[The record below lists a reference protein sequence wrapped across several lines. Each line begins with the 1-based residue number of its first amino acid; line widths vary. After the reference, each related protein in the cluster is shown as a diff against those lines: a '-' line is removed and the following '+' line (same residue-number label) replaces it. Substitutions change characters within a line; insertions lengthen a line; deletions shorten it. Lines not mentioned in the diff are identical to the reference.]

1 MHGGEAAGAALPV
14 RGPVAQTVAVHRNR
28 DHHWSGGVALP
39 VGVLLCLVLGL
50 SLLALRFRPGGPEQ
64 ASAFVDITAVAATAP
79 APSAVGP
86 DASGGSYAQDCG
98 RNQEGHR
105 NADNVVVSPGTVGG
119 AHHVHDY
126 VGNLSTDADSTDDS
140 LAAAPTTCTDGDRS
154 TFYWPV
160 LRRTDRVA
168 PAPSTAVAASDDPHD
183 APGEILAPE
192 RVSIEYLG
200 NPWSKVV
207 PMPRFLRL
215 LEGDPTA
222 ATDGGVE
229 AGARWGCTGF
239 ADRTTTDRYPLCPAG
254 SLLTRTLDFPSCW
267 DGRGTDSPGHRSHV
281 RFPSAGG
288 LCPHSTFA
296 IPHLRVTVGY
306 RPPPPRAFALD
317 AFPEQRHSP
326 LTDHA
331 VYIGLMTDRQMAS
344 VVACLNENR
353 TCRESG

>member
-1 MHGGEAAGAALPV
+1 MH
-14 RGPVAQTVAVHRNR
+14 QDR
-28 DHHWSGGVALP
+28 DHHRLGGAALP
-39 VGVLLCLVLGL
+39 VGVLLCLALGL
-50 SLLALRFRPGGPEQ
+50 SLLVLRFQPSGPEP
-64 ASAFVDITAVAATAP
+64 AAGFVDITAVASAAP
-79 APSAVGP
+79 APQATGP
-86 DASGGSYAQDCG
+86 DASTGSYAQDCG

-105 NADNVVVSPGTVGG
+105 NADNVVVSPGTAGG

-140 LAAAPTTCTDGDRS
+140 LAAAGTTCTDGDRS
-154 TFYWPV
+154 TYYWPV
-160 LRRTDRVA
+160 LRRTDHDG
-168 PAPSTAVAASDDPHD
+168 TAQHTAAGASDDPHGD
-183 APGEILAPE
+183 TGEILVPE
-192 RVSIEYLG
+192 TVTVEYLG

-222 ATDGGVE
+222 ATDGGAE
-229 AGARWGCTGF
+229 AGAHWGCTGF

-281 RFPSAGG
+281 RFPSAAGV
-288 LCPHSTFA
+288 CPHGTFP

-317 AFPEQRHSP
+317 AFPEQHHSP

-331 VYIGLMTDRQMAS
+331 VFIGLMTDRQMAD
-344 VVACLNENR
+344 VVACLNEDR
-353 TCRESG
+353 SCRESG

>member
-1 MHGGEAAGAALPV
+1 MH
-14 RGPVAQTVAVHRNR
+14 QDR
-28 DHHWSGGVALP
+28 DHRRMGGAALP
-39 VGVLLCLVLGL
+39 VGVLLCLALGL
-50 SLLALRFRPGGPEQ
+50 SLLVVRFRASGPEP
-64 ASAFVDITAVAATAP
+64 AAGFIGIAAVAVAAPVPP
-79 APSAVGP
+79 AAGP
-86 DASGGSYAQDCG
+86 DASTGSYAQDCG

-140 LAAAPTTCTDGDRS
+140 LAAAATTCTDGDRS
-154 TFYWPV
+154 TYYWPV
-160 LRRTDRVA
+160 LRRTDHDGAA
-168 PAPSTAVAASDDPHD
+168 PHTAAGASEEPHGNT
-183 APGEILAPE
+183 GEILAPE
-192 RVSIEYLG
+192 TVTVEYLG

-222 ATDGGVE
+222 ATDGGAD

-239 ADRTTTDRYPLCPAG
+239 AGRTTTDRYPLCPAG

-267 DGRGTDSPGHRSHV
+267 DGRSTDSPGHRSHV
-281 RFPSAGG
+281 RFPSAAGV
-288 LCPHSTFA
+288 CPHDTFP

-317 AFPEQRHSP
+317 AFPEQHHSP

-331 VYIGLMTDRQMAS
+331 VFIGLMTDRQSAD

-353 TCRESG
+353 SCRASG